1 MEESKNETKC
11 MDDILK
17 ARTLIACALIFSS
30 AWAFNS
36 WMDFR
41 TVEVQ
46 SEAQK
51 EIVTQ
56 QEKTKRLISYDT
68 RCAGNAECKPISV
81 NQ

>member
-1 MEESKNETKC
+1 MEDK
-11 MDDILK
+11 LK
-17 ARTLIACALIFSS
+17 ALTLVVCAMLVSS

-41 TVEVQ
+41 TVEVRA
-46 SEAQK
+46 EAQK